1 MQECSSGVKILLH
14 CGSQRGLTHET
25 HSLAFKLVVWFA
37 FFQALCHEPKNRIDA
52 CCHYS

>member
-1 MQECSSGVKILLH
+1 MQECSSEVKILLH

-37 FFQALCHEPKNRIDA
+37 FFQALRREPKNRIDA